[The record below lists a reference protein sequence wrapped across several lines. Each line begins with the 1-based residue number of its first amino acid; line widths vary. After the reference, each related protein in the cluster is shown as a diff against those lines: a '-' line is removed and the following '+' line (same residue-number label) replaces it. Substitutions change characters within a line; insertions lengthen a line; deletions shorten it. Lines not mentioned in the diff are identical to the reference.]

1 MTERVLDISESGAAL
16 SVRTGNVVIEC
27 EDRVPVMIP
36 ISELAVLVVSHPQV
50 RYSQAVL
57 AGIATQGG
65 SFVVC
70 DEKHSPVGMLLP
82 LNAHSLQ
89 SERFAIQAEASLPAK
104 KRSWRNIVRA
114 KIRAQGRVLQEK
126 TGTDLGFPRIAM
138 RVRSG
143 DPSNIEAQA
152 SRLYWPALLGQ
163 DFRRNRD
170 APDVNAHLNYGYAVL
185 RAATARA
192 LCAAGLHPSLGVHH
206 HNRFNPFCLADD
218 LMEPYRPLVDQVV
231 HGIAE
236 ERGLNAPLDRDSRRK
251 LLEVLGGRFTSGE
264 ESRRLFDWLSIAA
277 SSLRAV
283 LMDGS
288 RDLNLPEI

>member
-1 MTERVLDISESGAAL
+1 MTDRVLDISESAAAL
-16 SVRTGNVVIEC
+16 SVRSGNVVIER
-27 EDRVPVMIP
+27 EDRAPVMIP
-36 ISELAVLVVSHPQV
+36 ILELAVLIVSHPRV

-57 AGIATQGG
+57 AGIAAQGG
-65 SFVVC
+65 AFVVC

-82 LNAHSLQ
+82 LAAHSLQ

-104 KRSWRNIVRA
+104 KRAWRTIIRA

-126 TGTDLGFPRIAM
+126 AGTDLGFARIAM

-143 DPSNIEAQA
+143 DPSNLEAQA
-152 SRLYWPALLGQ
+152 SRMYWPALFGSG
-163 DFRRNRD
+163 FRRNRD
-170 APDVNAHLNYGYAVL
+170 AQDINAHLNYGYAIL

-192 LCAAGLHPSLGVHH
+192 LCAAGLHPALGVHH

-218 LMEPYRPLVDQVV
+218 LMEPYRPLVDRVV

-236 ERGLNAPLDRDSRRK
+236 GRGINAPLDRDARTK
-251 LLEVLGGRFTSGE
+251 LLAVLGGRFTAGD
-264 ESRRLFDWLSIAA
+264 ESRTLFDWLSQAA

-283 LMDGS
+283 LMDGA
-288 RDLNLPEI
+288 RDLALPEI